1 MVTCWPRIIFGFLLG
16 YSALLT
22 WNPHGLISHLA
33 PVGQVWQ
40 AGFWVKLL
48 WILSA
53 WSRSIL
59 DQFLVLW
66 TSPVLPC
73 KVRDVSPPAVPPRVR
88 WSPPGSCAWLG
99 TSQPEVCRPV
109 HAPWLLALLC
119 GAQFVIKMVFLFIC
133 LDKESDWPGFH

>member
-1 MVTCWPRIIFGFLLG
+1 MVTCWPRIILGLLLG

-22 WNPHGLISHLA
+22 WNSHGLISHLV

-48 WILSA
+48 WVLSA

-66 TSPVLPC
+66 TSPVPPC
-73 KVRDVSPPAVPPRVR
+73 KVRDVSPPAVPLR
-88 WSPPGSCAWLG
+88 A
-99 TSQPEVCRPV
+99 
-109 HAPWLLALLC
+109 
-119 GAQFVIKMVFLFIC
+119 
-133 LDKESDWPGFH
+133 